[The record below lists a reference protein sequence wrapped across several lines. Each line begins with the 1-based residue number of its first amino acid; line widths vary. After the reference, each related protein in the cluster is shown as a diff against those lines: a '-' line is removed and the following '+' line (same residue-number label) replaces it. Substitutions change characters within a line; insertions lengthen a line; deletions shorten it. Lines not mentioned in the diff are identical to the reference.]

1 VTLELDAVL
10 VRIAGLRCLAIP
22 PPLAALLVASAVL
35 PGEAAVGVRRGGL
48 HAHPAALFS
57 KPRWHGVVLDESGE
71 VLLGHVH
78 RLHGQGYA
86 LRGSDGGREGRAP
99 LLPTAEEVAAPGDA
113 AAAGGAAAAAGDAA
127 YVHGLLL
134 FLLLLVLL
142 VLFFLLVGGR
152 RGS

>member
-1 VTLELDAVL
+1 MAMLRAFTLPWQSWRWFVTLELDAVL

-99 LLPTAEEVAAPGDA
+99 LLPTAE
-113 AAAGGAAAAAGDAA
+113 
-127 YVHGLLL
+127 GLLL
-134 FLLLLVLL
+134 QVMLLLPVMLLLLLAMLL
-142 VLFFLLVGGR
+142 M
-152 RGS
+152 SMASSSSSSS